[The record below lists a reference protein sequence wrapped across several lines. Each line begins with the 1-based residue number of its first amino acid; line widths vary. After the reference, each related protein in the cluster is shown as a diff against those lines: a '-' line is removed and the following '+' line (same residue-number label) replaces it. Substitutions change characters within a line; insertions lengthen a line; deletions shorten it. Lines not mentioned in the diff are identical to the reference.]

1 MASIFTA
8 VTGNVTTTTQ
18 AATLLLSSNADRKG
32 MILNATGNIMLGTST
47 VTNTTNGFRLLA
59 NTNLALTDVSPF
71 GAGAV
76 YTGDL
81 YFIATATCTCYV
93 MSLQ

>member
-8 VTGNVTTTTQ
+8 TLGNVTTTTQ

-32 MILNATGNIMLGTST
+32 FALNSTGNIMIGNSD
-47 VTNTTNGFRLLA
+47 VTNTSNGYRLLA
-59 NTNLALTDVSPF
+59 NTNLALTDISPF
-71 GAGAV
+71 GSGAV
-76 YTGDL
+76 YTGSL